1 MIVLECAPMNERASV
16 AGVREGD
23 VLAGKYRI
31 DRILGAGGMGVVVA
45 AHHVHLD
52 ERVAIKFL
60 LPEMLSSGEAV
71 ARFSREARAAV
82 KIKNEHVARV
92 ADVGTLENGAPY
104 MVMEFL
110 EGSDLGAWLRQRG
123 ALSIEQAADFVLQA
137 CEAIAEAHTL
147 GIIHRDLKPPNLFV
161 TRRPDGSLSVKVL
174 DFGISKVRG
183 QSSSVPDVSITKT
196 SAIMGSPL
204 YMSPE
209 QMQSSKDVDVRADI
223 WALGVILY
231 ELVTGE
237 APFLAETM
245 QEVVAKILSVRPPPM
260 SSKRSD
266 VPPGFEAVVL
276 KCLEKD
282 RTRRYESVGLLAVD
296 LLPFAPRR
304 SRVSVERISGVMRSS
319 GLSATGLATP
329 PSSDPSE
336 QVGTQGAWGQTNAS
350 GGRTTMTLAG
360 IALFAVAGGG
370 AFLAFRERTLPVT
383 TEPATSVASQNEASK
398 PTSEPFV
405 EAPLSA
411 PVQPAAPIVSFT
423 PVASAVP
430 SAAVRSA
437 PAEAAATR
445 RKAAVVKSPPPAA
458 AEPVAPTVSSPL
470 PATVAPKP
478 SPSVPRKAPGAFDD
492 RK

>member
-1 MIVLECAPMNERASV
+1 MNQATSV

-82 KIKNEHVARV
+82 RIKNEHVARV

-110 EGSDLGAWLRQRG
+110 EGSDLGAWLKQRG
-123 ALSIEQAADFVLQA
+123 ALPVEQATDFVLQA
-137 CEAIAEAHTL
+137 SEAIAEAHTL
-147 GIIHRDLKPPNLFV
+147 GIVHRDLKPANLFV
-161 TRRPDGSLSVKVL
+161 TRRPDSSLSVKVL
-174 DFGISKVRG
+174 DFGISKMRSR
-183 QSSSVPDVSITKT
+183 SSSVPDVSITST
-196 SAIMGSPL
+196 AAIMGSPL

-209 QMQSSKDVDVRADI
+209 QMQSSKDADARADI

-237 APFLAETM
+237 SPFVAETM
-245 QEVVAKILSVRPPPM
+245 QEVVAKILSVEPPPM
-260 SSKRSD
+260 SAKRSD

-282 RTRRYESVGLLAVD
+282 RARRYESVGLLAAD

-304 SRVSVERISGVMRSS
+304 SRISVERISGVMRSA

-329 PSSDPSE
+329 PSSDPSD
-336 QVGTQGAWGQTNAS
+336 QVRTQGAWGQTSLS
-350 GGRTTMTLAG
+350 GGRTTMTLAA
-360 IALFAVAGGG
+360 IVLLAVFGGG
-370 AFLAFRERTLPVT
+370 AFWAFKERNLPVT
-383 TEPATSVASQNEASK
+383 TEPATSVAARGETAK
-398 PTSEPFV
+398 AMSEPSV
-405 EAPLSA
+405 SLPAPA
-411 PVQPAAPIVSFT
+411 PIESAAPI
-423 PVASAVP
+423 AS
-430 SAAVRSA
+430 SA
-437 PAEAAATR
+437 PKVSAKASGAVGISPVGTAATR
-445 RKAAVVKSPPPAA
+445 RKAAVVKAPATAAPETVGTTVPSPPPAA
-458 AEPVAPTVSSPL
+458 
-470 PATVAPKP
+470 VAPKP
-478 SPSVPRKAPGAFDD
+478 PAAAPRKAPGAFDD